1 MDQGLV
7 REEGGDEERDEPV
20 VTDKTLIKLNGKTLT
35 DEQFN
40 GLTVGVIM
48 GLAVEGDHQLRRKIL
63 QWEKKG
69 KKRDAVILPLVNW
82 NS

>member
-1 MDQGLV
+1 MPGLV
-7 REEGGDEERDEPV
+7 RKGTEDEEEEKKVAEDQRTV
-20 VTDKTLIKLNGKTLT
+20 IKLDGKVLS

-40 GLTVGVIM
+40 NLTVGVIM
-48 GLAVEGDHQLRRKIL
+48 GMAAEGDHQLRRKLL

-69 KKRDAVILPLVNW
+69 RKRDAVILPLVNW